1 MAPIRARNAA
11 TGSCW
16 CARRPVAARASPRGK
31 SPSTSAVPLIA
42 AIIRNHSRRVPLVTV
57 RLTLHPPS
65 RVAMQYVP
73 RAVEGKAGA
82 GDSPGFLSHP
92 GASVRI
98 MTTGARLSKSRFTSG
113 LQCHKKLWWEVHEPD
128 ALELQPDKVLQDLF
142 DQGRQVGELA
152 RTRYPGGV
160 LIDLPHDARAE
171 RVAATRKLL
180 DAGAPAIF
188 EATFIADNT
197 YVAIDVL
204 EKQRDGYHLTE
215 VKSSSALKE
224 EHIPDVAIQAR
235 VAAACDV
242 TITAA
247 AVLHLNKEFRPPASG
262 DLFVRTDVTAPVVEF
277 LPRVPDEID
286 RQREMLTGPL
296 PDVPVGLHCFEPYKC
311 PFMSRCW
318 PDTPDHIRHLAGVGP
333 KRTAAYLARGITSVA
348 DLPAREKLN
357 FTQRRQLKAMAEN
370 RIIVEPTLAGELKRL
385 EVDRLGFLDF
395 ETIASAIP
403 VWPGMAPWQQAG
415 AQFSYHERQPDC
427 SYTHA
432 ALLAEGPQD
441 ARPQLAA
448 AMVHATANA
457 ERVVMYT
464 PFEKTRIRELQL
476 AVPELAAEL
485 AGLEAK
491 LIDLH
496 PVVKNC
502 VYHPD
507 FRGSFSLKY
516 ILTPLVPEL
525 TYRDLVIVDGRVAS
539 VEIARLLFVADKIPR
554 HERDRVRQDLLDYC
568 ERDTWAMVKLVE
580 GLRELATA

>member
-1 MAPIRARNAA
+1 
-11 TGSCW
+11 
-16 CARRPVAARASPRGK
+16 
-31 SPSTSAVPLIA
+31 
-42 AIIRNHSRRVPLVTV
+42 
-57 RLTLHPPS
+57 
-65 RVAMQYVP
+65 
-73 RAVEGKAGA
+73 
-82 GDSPGFLSHP
+82 
-92 GASVRI
+92 
-98 MTTGARLSKSRFTSG
+98 
-113 LQCHKKLWWEVHEPD
+113 
-128 ALELQPDKVLQDLF
+128 VLQDLF

-171 RVAATRKLL
+171 RVAATRALL
-180 DAGAPAIF
+180 DADAPAVF

-215 VKSSSALKE
+215 VKSSSSLKD

-242 TITAA
+242 RITAA
-247 AVLHLNKEFRPPASG
+247 AVLHLNKEFRHPASG
-262 DLFVRTDVTAPVVEF
+262 ELFVRTDVTAPVVAF
-277 LPRVPDEID
+277 LPSVPDEID

-296 PDVPVGLHCFEPYKC
+296 PAVPVGLHCFEPHKC
-311 PFMSRCW
+311 PFMGRCW

-357 FTQRRQLKAMAEN
+357 FTQRRQLKAMAEQ
-370 RIIVEPTLAGELKRL
+370 RIIVEPTLARELQPL
-385 EVDRLGFLDF
+385 IVPGRLGFLDF
-395 ETIASAIP
+395 ETIARAIP
-403 VWPGMAPWQQAG
+403 VWPGMAPWQQAA
-415 AQFSYHERQPDC
+415 AQFSYHERQPDG

-432 ALLAEGPQD
+432 AFLAEGPQD
-441 ARPQLAA
+441 ARPPLAA
-448 AMVHATANA
+448 AMVRATATA

-464 PFEKTRIRELQL
+464 PFEK

-485 AGLEAK
+485 AALEAK

-525 TYRDLVIVDGRVAS
+525 TYSDLVIVDGRVAS

-554 HERDRVRQDLLDYC
+554 QERDRVRQDLLDYC

-580 GLRELATA
+580 RLRQLAERH